1 MTSEDV
7 KRVGKKTFL
16 YVCDE
21 FPYVGKAET
30 KFGYRFNNYES
41 KHGAFRNGYWKT
53 LRNFFTLIIGLMAT
67 MKLKIEIS

>member
-16 YVCDE
+16 YVCGE

-30 KFGYRFNNYES
+30 KFGYRFTNYES
-41 KHGAFRNGYWKT
+41 KHGAFR
-53 LRNFFTLIIGLMAT
+53 
-67 MKLKIEIS
+67 LKIGIL